1 MKKNTKQITEPSV
14 HQGSHLTVT
23 TYPNGEKELNWDWDA
38 LVKDVTD
45 STNLVNVTENK
56 VKKSRSKKK

>member
-1 MKKNTKQITEPSV
+1 MKKNTKQTNEIKVTK
-14 HQGSHLTVT
+14 GSHLTVT
-23 TYPNGEKELNWDWDA
+23 TYPSGEKELKWDWDA